1 MGAATALLGASGMAS
16 ASTELGEQL
25 DEIVVW
31 SPKSEIMK
39 RAKSTGGRTATGTN
53 ETYPVRFV
61 TYLARFL
68 LNYDKASRQLWDR
81 MATTIP
87 INFSMLEVEA
97 VRRDQFAEFAKA
109 VQVGLLDFQGP
120 QGIKAFFSLMR
131 SRYGQGEECKR
142 QLAILFS
149 FMEESQPTESIELL
163 LGEVDNGQ
171 VNNIVVTDP
180 GGGYTGKVPKV
191 TVSGSQAGK
200 QATARAVLRETGHL
214 VGVRLKD
221 CGSSKSFEAP
231 PRVYV
236 SAPADPEGVQAE
248 ARAILDKRQGFIS
261 TIEITNP
268 GSGYNTALA
277 PVTVEVFGADVDET
291 GDYLV
296 ESVLKEGT
304 GGAMGETACP
314 SNFVAEA
321 IVDREVGSVEILTH
335 GDGYATSVP
344 LVVEI
349 QSPEESEGR
358 PGGTRAYAVGL
369 VAAGLAIDD
378 SKTGLPV
385 PDTSVTSK
393 LAQML
398 PAAVADTL
406 TINEKGCYESLDLV
420 DLPGGTSKVSPGSPT
435 DSRAR
440 KGPTSSAMFD
450 PVFGPVGRSPLEK
463 EAVLKVEDYLKLSL
477 AGAAC
482 NALVRFFLHPVDCVK
497 TTVQAEMG
505 REVRSDEN
513 GMEGGGGGGEG
524 WIGTVK
530 GILKKG
536 GVGELTRGIDVS
548 TILGFMLGF
557 IGFGGTELFRRE
569 LTRMMEMMP
578 AGSETGSSVW
588 VILLASALA
597 QVVSAIITC
606 PVEAVRIRVMTCD
619 RRPEFLSFIGKAQEM
634 VDQEGLLY
642 FWSGLGTLLSRELPF
657 GIAKFLT
664 FELVR
669 DKIFQEVPAAQE
681 SVFYALVVS
690 ILAGMTAGVAG
701 AIVSQPADTILTRI
715 NTVVPK
721 SSPVPAAAATR
732 RRPWDLKPSLAGSVG
747 SSSSSAAGGGV
758 FGREGVGLMEKN
770 NASGGGGGVEDS
782 AGPPDW
788 KEVVREVFEGEEG
801 IGGLFSGLGLRAV
814 FFGAAIA
821 LQFFAFDYFKVLLQV
836 APDDLQLVLDVFAD
850 RLSFYTGGGP

>member
-1 MGAATALLGASGMAS
+1 
-16 ASTELGEQL
+16 LGEQL

-31 SPKSEIMK
+31 SPKSEILK
-39 RAKSTGGRTATGTN
+39 RAKSTGGRTAAGTN

-81 MATTIP
+81 MATSIP
-87 INFSMLEVEA
+87 INFSTLEVEA

-149 FMEESQPTESIELL
+149 FIEESQPTESIEVL

-180 GGGYTGKVPKV
+180 GGGYTGSVPKV

-200 QATARAVLRETGHL
+200 QASARAILRETGHL

-221 CGSSKSFEAP
+221 CGSSKSFEVP

-248 ARAILDKRQGFIS
+248 AKAILDKRQGFIS
-261 TIEITNP
+261 AIEITNP

-277 PVTVEVFGADVDET
+277 PVTVEVFGSDVDET

-296 ESVLKEGT
+296 ESVLSET
-304 GGAMGETACP
+304 GGAIGETACP

-321 IVDREVGSVEILTH
+321 IIDREV
-335 GDGYATSVP
+335 
-344 LVVEI
+344 
-349 QSPEESEGR
+349 R
-358 PGGTRAYAVGL
+358 
-369 VAAGLAIDD
+369 
-378 SKTGLPV
+378 
-385 PDTSVTSK
+385 
-393 LAQML
+393 
-398 PAAVADTL
+398 
-406 TINEKGCYESLDLV
+406 GCYESLDLV
-420 DLPGGTSKVSPGSPT
+420 DLPGGASTGSSRPTGSTTGSTT

-440 KGPTSSAMFD
+440 KGGPTSSAMFD

-505 REVRSDEN
+505 REGAGDMN
-513 GMEGGGGGGEG
+513 GMEGEGAAGKEG

-578 AGSETGSSVW
+578 GGGTGSPVW

-597 QVVSAIITC
+597 QMVSAIITC

-619 RRPEFLSFIGKAQEM
+619 RRPEFLSFIGKAEEM
-634 VDQEGLLY
+634 IEQEGLLY

-657 GIAKFLT
+657 GIAK
-664 FELVR
+664 
-669 DKIFQEVPAAQE
+669 
-681 SVFYALVVS
+681 
-690 ILAGMTAGVAG
+690 
-701 AIVSQPADTILTRI
+701 
-715 NTVVPK
+715 
-721 SSPVPAAAATR
+721 
-732 RRPWDLKPSLAGSVG
+732 
-747 SSSSSAAGGGV
+747 
-758 FGREGVGLMEKN
+758 
-770 NASGGGGGVEDS
+770 
-782 AGPPDW
+782 
-788 KEVVREVFEGEEG
+788 
-801 IGGLFSGLGLRAV
+801 
-814 FFGAAIA
+814 
-821 LQFFAFDYFKVLLQV
+821 
-836 APDDLQLVLDVFAD
+836 
-850 RLSFYTGGGP
+850 

>member
-16 ASTELGEQL
+16 ASTELGEPL
-25 DEIVVW
+25 DEILVW

-87 INFSMLEVEA
+87 INFSTLEVEA

-149 FMEESQPTESIELL
+149 FIEESQPTESIELL

-248 ARAILDKRQGFIS
+248 ARAVLDKRQGFIS
-261 TIEITNP
+261 AIEITNP

-277 PVTVEVFGADVDET
+277 PVTVEVFGSEVDET

-304 GGAMGETACP
+304 GGAIGETACP

-321 IVDREVGSVEILTH
+321 IIDREV
-335 GDGYATSVP
+335 
-344 LVVEI
+344 
-349 QSPEESEGR
+349 
-358 PGGTRAYAVGL
+358 
-369 VAAGLAIDD
+369 
-378 SKTGLPV
+378 
-385 PDTSVTSK
+385 
-393 LAQML
+393 
-398 PAAVADTL
+398 
-406 TINEKGCYESLDLV
+406 KGCYESLDLV
-420 DLPGGTSKVSPGSPT
+420 DLPTGTSRVSPGSPT

-463 EAVLKVEDYLKLSL
+463 EAVLKVE
-477 AGAAC
+477 
-482 NALVRFFLHPVDCVK
+482 
-497 TTVQAEMG
+497 
-505 REVRSDEN
+505 
-513 GMEGGGGGGEG
+513 
-524 WIGTVK
+524 
-530 GILKKG
+530 
-536 GVGELTRGIDVS
+536 
-548 TILGFMLGF
+548 
-557 IGFGGTELFRRE
+557 
-569 LTRMMEMMP
+569 
-578 AGSETGSSVW
+578 
-588 VILLASALA
+588 
-597 QVVSAIITC
+597 
-606 PVEAVRIRVMTCD
+606 
-619 RRPEFLSFIGKAQEM
+619 
-634 VDQEGLLY
+634 
-642 FWSGLGTLLSRELPF
+642 
-657 GIAKFLT
+657 
-664 FELVR
+664 
-669 DKIFQEVPAAQE
+669 
-681 SVFYALVVS
+681 
-690 ILAGMTAGVAG
+690 
-701 AIVSQPADTILTRI
+701 
-715 NTVVPK
+715 
-721 SSPVPAAAATR
+721 
-732 RRPWDLKPSLAGSVG
+732 
-747 SSSSSAAGGGV
+747 
-758 FGREGVGLMEKN
+758 
-770 NASGGGGGVEDS
+770 
-782 AGPPDW
+782 
-788 KEVVREVFEGEEG
+788 
-801 IGGLFSGLGLRAV
+801 
-814 FFGAAIA
+814 
-821 LQFFAFDYFKVLLQV
+821 
-836 APDDLQLVLDVFAD
+836 
-850 RLSFYTGGGP
+850 